1 MDARAENAAGVAGAY
16 QALEKPC
23 VRHCPRNAVSMQP
36 DHLAELRETAE
47 NAERLVSKAAALAVL
62 TGDVAL
68 EDALDL
74 GAVAREK
81 FFGRGVR
88 LHVLNNVRNGHCPE
102 DCGYCAQRKVG
113 GADVDAQPIASYPAK
128 SEAEV
133 LEEARAAYE
142 SGAFRYC
149 MVTAGRGPNAKS
161 VERFANLIRTIKEKY
176 PLEVCLSAGILTD
189 ADFAKQLA
197 DAGLDRYNHNLN
209 TSERHYAEICST
221 HDYVDRVRTLDTLR
235 GAGVELCSGV
245 IAGMGE
251 EPADLVDTAFALRE
265 RAVPSIPVNFFIP
278 VPGHAIENVSKL
290 TPEYCLRILAM
301 FRLVNPAAEV
311 RIAAG
316 RELHLG
322 DHQPRA
328 LRVANS
334 LFVAGYLNVKGSDA
348 ADTIRLIYGSGFEID
363 VRHSD
368 APEQLRELLEE
379 LGAPAAGNAVNDDSV
394 VMKDLS
400 DLRPFVR
407 H

>member
-1 MDARAENAAGVAGAY
+1 MGDGYSTEYRKELETAAGDPERK
-16 QALEKPC
+16 L
-23 VRHCPRNAVSMQP
+23 S
-36 DHLAELRETAE
+36 RE
-47 NAERLVSKAAALAVL
+47 AALAVL
-62 TGDVAL
+62 DGDVAL
-68 EDALDL
+68 EDALAL
-74 GAVAREK
+74 GAIAREK

-102 DCGYCAQRKVG
+102 DCGYCVQRKAG
-113 GADVDAQPIASYPAK
+113 NDDVDAQPIASYPAK

-176 PLEVCLSAGILTD
+176 PLEICLSAGILTD
-189 ADFAKQLA
+189 PDFAQQLA

-209 TSERHYAEICST
+209 TSERHYAQICST

-251 EPADLVDTAFALRE
+251 EAADLVDTAFALRE

-278 VPGHAIENVSKL
+278 VPGHAVREVSKL

-316 RELHLG
+316 RELHLKE
-322 DHQPRA
+322 HQHTA

-348 ADTIRLIYGSGFEID
+348 ADTIRLIYNAGYEID

-368 APEQLRELLEE
+368 APEQLRALLAEM
-379 LGAPAAGNAVNDDSV
+379 GAATASAGSDAVV
-394 VMKDLS
+394 LKDLS
-400 DLRPFVR
+400 DLRPFVKN
-407 H
+407 